1 MNAKTNYAVV
11 GAFVLLSIGLI
22 VVFVVWMLQPKKNEA
37 YQTYRIEF
45 GESVSGLNV
54 DSPVK
59 FRGVAV
65 GKVGSIR
72 ISPANIEQIEVIINI
87 LKSTPVK
94 IDTEAKLK
102 PQGITGLTFVDLSPG
117 SRDTPLLRP
126 SRPLEVP
133 TIASKPSFFVTVER
147 SFGTASENLSETLIR
162 LRELLGDAN
171 RDAVSRLLVSLAAIA
186 EKTDR
191 ALNEE
196 RIGHFDSMVQ
206 NMASLSKR
214 MEQSLPALETL
225 INSSDD
231 LAKQATVSVAS
242 LQRSFETMAET
253 MRVINVRNKNGD
265 YSVKETMGPGM
276 KQIEE
281 TMRQMEQSLIIFNQI
296 MMRYRNDPSGMILE
310 YQPQNRGPGE
320 VK

>member
-310 YQPQNRGPGE
+310 YQPKNKGPGE
-320 VK
+320 VQ

>member
-186 EKTDR
+186 EKADR

>member
-72 ISPANIEQIEVIINI
+72 ISPANIEQVEVIINI

-310 YQPQNRGPGE
+310 YQPKNKGPGE
-320 VK
+320 VQ

>member
-310 YQPQNRGPGE
+310 YQLKNKGPGE
-320 VK
+320 VQ

>member
-231 LAKQATVSVAS
+231 LAKQTTVSVAS

-253 MRVINVRNKNGD
+253 MRVINERNKNGD

-310 YQPQNRGPGE
+310 YQPKNKGPGE
-320 VK
+320 VQ